1 MGECALKRIFESGR
15 VAFEFA
21 AWLTA
26 FAFTLPAVTD
36 TDACQC
42 KATLRGGWEM
52 VAGADT
58 IVVARFLRELPD
70 GNDADLRAPSD
81 HWAEAEVAEAMKGS
95 LKIGTQFA
103 VHAAIGD
110 AEEVDREHGFRF
122 ASTACG
128 RWRFEPGSAE
138 HPTRHLLF
146 LSARTDGPLMRPRS
160 SLPPELPVLQR
171 VADCQQPNAE
181 PITGTDDPWYRFVRM
196 AVEAQA
202 KSPPM
207 PSLTFFESLTSDSSW
222 LIRYEGYKRHPRR
235 DFRARGLLDADSR
248 VRVMTARLLYGEML
262 DALDESVP
270 IFHNA
275 YGRDAQRGDMVP
287 LSEIAASRFENTYRG
302 RAAPRVERMIAD
314 PWGQPFR
321 LRGCDTRWKH
331 PCEFVSIGPD
341 GLVGTRDDFSSREF
355 PDDEQSS
362 SAYVW

>member
-1 MGECALKRIFESGR
+1 MESGR
-15 VAFEFA
+15 VALGFT
-21 AWLTA
+21 AWLA
-26 FAFTLPAVTD
+26 ALLFAPATD
-36 TDACQC
+36 AHACQC
-42 KATLRGGWEM
+42 KASFRGGWEM
-52 VAGADT
+52 AEGADT
-58 IVVARFLRELPD
+58 IVVAKFLRELPD
-70 GNDADLRAPSD
+70 GNDADLPPAADR
-81 HWAEAEVAEAMKGS
+81 WAEAEVVEAMKGS
-95 LKIGTQFA
+95 LNLGTHFA
-103 VHAAIGD
+103 VHATLGE
-110 AEEVDREHGFRF
+110 AEKVDRERGFRF
-122 ASTACG
+122 ASAACE
-128 RWRFEPGSAE
+128 RWRFEPGLADRPSL
-138 HPTRHLLF
+138 HLLF
-146 LSARTDGPLMRPRS
+146 LSTQGKGQRAQPPRA
-160 SLPPELPVLQR
+160 LPPELPVLWR
-171 VADCQQPNAE
+171 IAGCEQPNAE

-196 AVEAQA
+196 AIEAQA

-287 LSEIAASRFENTYRG
+287 VSEIAASRFENTYRG

-355 PDDEQSS
+355 PDDEQSW
-362 SAYVW
+362 SAYLW